1 MAMSAEHRSKFAA
14 LHRQGWRLYMSEKF
28 VSGTKNPKQINKQ
41 TSEAYLGK
49 RNVNFFIFQF
59 VMQAWNLVRNIFRHY
74 LIKKSTL
81 AT

>member
-14 LHRQGWRLYMSEKF
+14 LHRQGWRLHMSENF

-41 TSEAYLGK
+41 TSEACLGK

-59 VMQAWNLVRNIFRHY
+59 AMQAWNLVINIYRYYF
-74 LIKKSTL
+74 IKK
-81 AT
+81 AC